1 MQKKVEKRSTK
12 GIDSRTCYG
21 NEIDVDM
28 AEKRR
33 KKGGRGEM
41 RPPMTVMV
49 MRAAVMTTMTT

>member
-1 MQKKVEKRSTK
+1 MLAVGVAGGHLRSGGMQKKVEKRSTK

-33 KKGGRGEM
+33 KKGGRRECG
-41 RPPMTVMV
+41 RQ
-49 MRAAVMTTMTT
+49 